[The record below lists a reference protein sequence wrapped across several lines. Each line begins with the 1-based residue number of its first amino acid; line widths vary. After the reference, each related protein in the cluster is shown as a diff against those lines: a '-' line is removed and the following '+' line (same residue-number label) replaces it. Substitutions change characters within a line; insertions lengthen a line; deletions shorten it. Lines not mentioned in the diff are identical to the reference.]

1 MPAYCSTE
9 GRWQA
14 AYLSLVR
21 EQSLQEAR
29 LTAAAAACRQCD
41 SAALPQ
47 SLLCECAE
55 CPVLYARLG
64 ASSRLQGV
72 EQSLQRMDIF

>member
-1 MPAYCSTE
+1 M
-9 GRWQA
+9 WQS
-14 AYLSLVR
+14 AYLSLVGK
-21 EQSLQEAR
+21 QSLQEAR

-47 SLLCECAE
+47 PVLCECVE

-64 ASSRLQGV
+64 SAARLQGV
-72 EQSLQRMDIF
+72 EQSLCRMDIF